1 MAITNGYCTLQE
13 VKDELRVES
22 FDSVDDTVLER
33 IIEDVSRRIDGHC
46 ARQFFVSGSAARYYS
61 VPEDGAR
68 ELWLDDDLY
77 GLTSIT
83 NGDGAAV
90 ASGQYYLWPRNAAAK
105 AAIILTEA
113 GSTAWEPDASGNTE
127 AVIAVSGS
135 WGYVDRSGTDARA
148 LRIVGATRR
157 AAVLWAVDEYKN
169 RFGAASQV
177 TTVTAARALLS
188 QAGVPAAVANILEPY
203 RRLHGS

>member
-22 FDSVDDTVLER
+22 FDAIDDAVLER

-90 ASGQYYLWPRNAAAK
+90 ATGQYYLWPRNAGAK
-105 AAIILTEA
+105 AAVVLTEG
-113 GSTAWEPDASGNTE
+113 GSTSWAPDANGNTE
-127 AVIAVSGS
+127 GVITVSGS
-135 WGYVDRSGTDARA
+135 WGYVDRAGTDARA
-148 LRIVGATRR
+148 LRIVDATRR
-157 AAVLWAVDEYKN
+157 AAVAWAVDEYKN

-177 TTVTAARALLS
+177 STVTAARALLS
-188 QAGVPAAVANILEPY
+188 QDGVPANVANALEPY
-203 RRLHGS
+203 RRLHGN

>member
-105 AAIILTEA
+105 AVIILAEA

-127 AVIAVSGS
+127 AVITVSGS
-135 WGYVDRSGTDARA
+135 WGYVDRAGTDARA
-148 LRIVGATRR
+148 VRIVGATRR

-188 QAGVPAAVANILEPY
+188 QDGVPAAVANILEPY